1 MFSRPPEDRV
11 QLSSFEPPKIGFN
24 YAPVSIYIYR
34 ERESEIEMERKI
46 ERERERTKRER
57 ERESRAQDS
66 SCLGPV
72 TQGQPA
78 GRKEVSV
85 A

>member
-1 MFSRPPEDRV
+1 MQDELARRDVCGPMHWV
-11 QLSSFEPPKIGFN
+11 AKKL
-24 YAPVSIYIYR
+24 
-34 ERESEIEMERKI
+34 ERR
-46 ERERERTKRER
+46 ERERERER
-57 ERESRAQDS
+57 CSSS

-72 TQGQPA
+72 SHGQPA